1 MDSEQQFK
9 EIRTLCVLMID
20 KLDKISAEFREMFGA
35 HKRNSDDIILDY
47 QDVCQILH
55 ISLRHLRRLA
65 NSNELPGFKIGR
77 RRFWRN
83 YDVQEYIRKI
93 ETKNQSINSSKKKRF
108 GNSYPHSSNS
118 AILLS
123 CSATFAREINSTRPL
138 LQTKRVAS

>member
-35 HKRNSDDIILDY
+35 RKRNSDDIILDY
-47 QDVCQILH
+47 QDVWQILH

-93 ETKNQSINSSKKKRF
+93 EKNKNR
-108 GNSYPHSSNS
+108 
-118 AILLS
+118 
-123 CSATFAREINSTRPL
+123 
-138 LQTKRVAS
+138 

>member
-1 MDSEQQFK
+1 MLDYKFKRLIFNKKLKESPKHIVHLCRTKRQPTSGETMDSEQQFK

-93 ETKNQSINSSKKKRF
+93 EKNKNR
-108 GNSYPHSSNS
+108 
-118 AILLS
+118 
-123 CSATFAREINSTRPL
+123 
-138 LQTKRVAS
+138 

>member
-9 EIRTLCVLMID
+9 EIRTLFFLMID

-93 ETKNQSINSSKKKRF
+93 EKNKNR
-108 GNSYPHSSNS
+108 
-118 AILLS
+118 
-123 CSATFAREINSTRPL
+123 
-138 LQTKRVAS
+138 